1 MENLVELTAEEKTN
15 INGGNFF
22 GPIILDIVGF
32 FNSVNAG
39 FNAGM
44 SDSLKK

>member
-15 INGGNFF
+15 TCGGDFW

-32 FNSVNAG
+32 FNSATSG
-39 FNAGM
+39 FHAGM
-44 SDSLKK
+44 SDSIKK